1 MAGANSAAKCTA
13 AKTSRSKHQALT
25 GEESSAGLSALV
37 SVWGEAWG
45 VIIEIIWTNGQN
57 ISMRSRPSKRVAS
70 AEHVRLRQLTET
82 LRHNLEACAK
92 DATVDAVHDTRT
104 GTRRIEAMLD
114 SLLRE
119 RSVEGRELDS
129 EKAAALYGAA
139 QRWLKLLKKI
149 RRAAGAVRDLDV
161 HRKLLEKQW
170 LEKKNGGREVAS
182 QDATVM
188 AAEQVSDE
196 ASAAPDQPAVAT
208 NPIADQARDLD
219 TWLKHARQ
227 HHAQPLM
234 KAAAKWSARLEVEVS
249 SFDEAIRVVRRRGR
263 QRGAAV
269 VALEEFAR
277 LSHQMQRLDGGNLHD
292 FRKGAKKARYMAEA
306 GGDDQEA
313 GIVGKALK
321 KLQDQIGDWH
331 DWLVLAE
338 EAHQALG
345 ENGAE
350 LTALIEAQ
358 RDQHYA
364 QALQTTE
371 RMRGRLL
378 GELQAL
384 TPKRRV
390 RARTNRA
397 VVPQTEIS

>member
-1 MAGANSAAKCTA
+1 MRGRPG
-13 AKTSRSKHQALT
+13 KT
-25 GEESSAGLSALV
+25 
-37 SVWGEAWG
+37 
-45 VIIEIIWTNGQN
+45 
-57 ISMRSRPSKRVAS
+57 VAS
-70 AEHVRLRQLTET
+70 AEHARLRQLTET

-119 RSVEGRELDS
+119 GGAEGPESES
-129 EKAAALYGAA
+129 EKTAALHEAA
-139 QRWLKLLKKI
+139 LQWSKLLKKI

-170 LEKKNGGREVAS
+170 LPKKNGGHEGAS
-182 QDATVM
+182 ESSALGL
-188 AAEQVSDE
+188 AEGGLTPAEALSGTDVPGPVSD
-196 ASAAPDQPAVAT
+196 
-208 NPIADQARDLD
+208 PIKEQARDLD

-234 KAAAKWSARLEVEVS
+234 KAAGKWSARLEGELA
-249 SFDEAIRVVRRRGR
+249 SFEGAMHQVRRRR
-263 QRGAAV
+263 TQSASAV

-277 LSHQMQRLDGGNLHD
+277 LSHQMQRLDEGNLHD

-306 GGDDQEA
+306 GGDDRDA
-313 GIVGKALK
+313 GLVGKALK
-321 KLQDQIGDWH
+321 RLQDEIGDWH

-345 ENGAE
+345 ANGAE

-358 RDQHYA
+358 RDEHYS
-364 QALQTTE
+364 QAMQITE

-384 TPKRRV
+384 SQQRRT
-390 RARTNRA
+390 RAGAGR
-397 VVPQTEIS
+397 VVKSQTQIS